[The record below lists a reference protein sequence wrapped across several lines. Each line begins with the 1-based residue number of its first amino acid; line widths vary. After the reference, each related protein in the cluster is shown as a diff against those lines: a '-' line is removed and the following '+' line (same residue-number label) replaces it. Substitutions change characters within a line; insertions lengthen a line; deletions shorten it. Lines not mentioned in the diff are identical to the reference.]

1 MLKEGLAAAIWT
13 MLSDSL
19 ETKLVVVSVF
29 SEATAGVVV
38 AVLAVVPVAGEGE
51 AVLAVVSGVVVDPVV
66 PAACSVVGCPGVVLL
81 ALG

>member
-1 MLKEGLAAAIWT
+1 

-19 ETKLVVVSVF
+19 ETKLAVGSVF

-38 AVLAVVPVAGEGE
+38 VVV
-51 AVLAVVSGVVVDPVV
+51 VVVVAVVSGVVVDPVV
-66 PAACSVVGCPGVVLL
+66 PAACSVVGCPVVVLL